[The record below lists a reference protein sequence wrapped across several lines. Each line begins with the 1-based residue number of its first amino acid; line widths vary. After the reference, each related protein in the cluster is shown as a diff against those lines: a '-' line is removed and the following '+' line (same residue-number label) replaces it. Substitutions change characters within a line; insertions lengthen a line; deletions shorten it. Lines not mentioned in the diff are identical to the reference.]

1 MNDRRNILFYFRVKD
16 VHCVLSRQS
25 IALSGRDHKEKKVK
39 TFINLRLNNLK
50 RFSLSVVD
58 LFGVA
63 GGCGSSFEQT
73 LESLMQESLAASV
86 LGVVNT
92 ASVVVAVQIPNLTI
106 IFFYI
111 LLLLHVGPS
120 RRGLSRNNHLG

>member
-39 TFINLRLNNLK
+39 TFINLRSNNLK
-50 RFSLSVVD
+50 QFSLSVVD

-63 GGCGSSFEQT
+63 GGCGSSFEP
-73 LESLMQESLAASV
+73 LKV
-86 LGVVNT
+86 
-92 ASVVVAVQIPNLTI
+92 
-106 IFFYI
+106 
-111 LLLLHVGPS
+111 S
-120 RRGLSRNNHLG
+120 RRKV